1 MRCRTRIQ
9 AMRGKQ
15 AKPCRVLKLWVG
27 AGGYRRP
34 EKSPQERVTFKL
46 HLRAIDSR
54 KTKHTEKHRKCASQ
68 AREVKF
74 PKENGAVGKCL

>member
-1 MRCRTRIQ
+1 
-9 AMRGKQ
+9 MRGKQ

-46 HLRAIDSR
+46 HLRAIDGIGAGEAERCVIR
-54 KTKHTEKHRKCASQ
+54 KGG
-68 AREVKF
+68 F
-74 PKENGAVGKCL
+74 